1 MFSAQI
7 GVLFV
12 CVFGLTVLSITIDY
26 YHSEISLSLSLSVA
40 LYISPKAKREN
51 AAMASVIGCMY
62 LLWLESN
69 SSLLTN
75 QWRTCLCILRL
86 IENEWVETTKYQIVS
101 RITISA
107 TTGTGTRTGFS
118 NSGYGLKNWNKHI
131 KIPVQKNWNQVTQ
144 NTVSTRFNWNIPELY
159 CSKRTGM
166 EWPFF
171 VHVIIL
177 NF

>member
-1 MFSAQI
+1 MAETRLTHVTMTNNDFPFHIFQLLNHRKSSIQNLILIISLKHFQNLFSAQI

-75 QWRTCLCILRL
+75 QWRTCLCISRL

-107 TTGTGTRTGFS
+107 TTGTGTKTG
-118 NSGYGLKNWNKHI
+118 
-131 KIPVQKNWNQVTQ
+131 IPVPVSRNQ
-144 NTVSTRFNWNIPELY
+144 I
-159 CSKRTGM
+159 
-166 EWPFF
+166 
-171 VHVIIL
+171 
-177 NF
+177 